1 MKLIIQRD
9 QTNPNLRHSLKYL
22 FTSLQNSQGH
32 QMQLRA
38 ENLFQIKE
46 IKDVWKLNTLWNL
59 RLDPGLGVTD
69 LYKLLLGKFTNCEH
83 GLWTM

>member
-22 FTSLQNSQGH
+22 FASLQNSQGP

-46 IKDVWKLNTLWNL
+46 IKDV
-59 RLDPGLGVTD
+59 
-69 LYKLLLGKFTNCEH
+69 
-83 GLWTM
+83 

>member
-46 IKDVWKLNTLWNL
+46 IKDV
-59 RLDPGLGVTD
+59 
-69 LYKLLLGKFTNCEH
+69 
-83 GLWTM
+83 